1 MFFSLAATL
10 ATVAAVAQAGNI
22 IPITVG
28 AGGKT
33 VYSPNNVNA
42 SVGDTVVFS
51 FGAPNAASNHTVT
64 QSTLKSPCEPVA
76 GGFDS
81 GWVEIANTSTAPA
94 PTFNLTITNASVPIW
109 FFCKQLKSPV
119 GKPHCELDMV
129 GVINLGAASFDAFTS
144 AAVAATAVGQ
154 EQGGLSGLNAL
165 ATALPAAQGSGQS
178 VIVGATGTAAG
189 SAGGSQSS
197 GTSSGAPASTNTH
210 SGAMNSRAGGVVSI
224 MAGLAAVAMML

>member
-1 MFFSLAATL
+1 MFFSLAASL
-10 ATVAAVAQAGNI
+10 AAVSAVAQAGNI

-28 AGGKT
+28 AGAKT

-42 SVGDTVVFS
+42 SVGDTIVFS
-51 FGAPNAASNHTVT
+51 FGVPGAASNHTVT
-64 QSTLKSPCEPVA
+64 QSTLKTPCEPVA

-94 PTFNLTITNASVPIW
+94 PTFNLTITDASAPIW
-109 FFCKQLKSPV
+109 FFCKQLKSPA

-154 EQGGLSGLNAL
+154 GQGGLSGLNAL
-165 ATALPAAQGSGQS
+165 ATALPVAQGSGQK
-178 VIVGATGTAAG
+178 VIVGPSASGAASG
-189 SAGGSQSS
+189 NS
-197 GTSSGAPASTNTH
+197 GTSSGGAPASTNTH
-210 SGAMNSRAGGVVSI
+210 SGAANSRAGGVVVV
-224 MAGLAAVAMML
+224 MAGLAAVSMML